1 MAAAAAARR
10 AHAGEVD
17 CPVARGAHA
26 WREGL
31 PPATRLETETQCIMV
46 VTYAFDRHCSAQR
59 APKTFGSDLA
69 RTARLYFLNMVAARA
84 ARAHV
89 SRES

>member
-31 PPATRLETETQCIMV
+31 PPATRLEAETQCMV
-46 VTYAFDRHCSAQR
+46 DTYAFDRPCSAQR

-69 RTARLYFLNMVAARA
+69 RTARLYFMNIVAARA

>member
-1 MAAAAAARR
+1 MAAAAAGRR

-31 PPATRLETETQCIMV
+31 PPATRLEAETQCI
-46 VTYAFDRHCSAQR
+46 TYAFDRHCSAQR

-69 RTARLYFLNMVAARA
+69 RTARLYFMNMAAARA